1 MTTLGIIISVTDTN
15 SHGIQGR
22 SIRYLNSTLKFSTQ
36 VEDVVEFLGEVE
48 DGWWRGMVGGRT
60 GVFPSN
66 FVEMLN
72 NTEKKLAGN
81 GAHPQQLDPLKAS
94 RVETKNKRNE
104 NLKGT
109 RNVPDL

>member
-1 MTTLGIIISVTDTN
+1 MIL
-15 SHGIQGR
+15 H
-22 SIRYLNSTLKFSTQ
+22 FQ
-36 VEDVVEFLGEVE
+36 VEDVVELLGEVE
-48 DGWWRGMVGGRT
+48 DGWWRGMVNGKS

-72 NTEKKLAGN
+72 NTDSTAKKMTMVGN
-81 GAHPQQLDPLKAS
+81 AAPLSDPQKAS

-109 RNVPDL
+109 CICQLQGA

>member
-1 MTTLGIIISVTDTN
+1 
-15 SHGIQGR
+15 
-22 SIRYLNSTLKFSTQ
+22 
-36 VEDVVEFLGEVE
+36 
-48 DGWWRGMVGGRT
+48 MVGGKT

-81 GAHPQQLDPLKAS
+81 GAQPQQLDPLKVS

-109 RNVPDL
+109 

>member
-1 MTTLGIIISVTDTN
+1 MVLDDRHTIL
-15 SHGIQGR
+15 H
-22 SIRYLNSTLKFSTQ
+22 FQ
-36 VEDVVEFLGEVE
+36 VEDVVELLGEVE
-48 DGWWRGMVGGRT
+48 DGWWRGMVNGKA

-72 NTEKKLAGN
+72 NTDAAAAKNKMMTVGN
-81 GAHPQQLDPLKAS
+81 AAPLSEPQKAS

-109 RNVPDL
+109 

>member
-1 MTTLGIIISVTDTN
+1 M
-15 SHGIQGR
+15 
-22 SIRYLNSTLKFSTQ
+22 
-36 VEDVVEFLGEVE
+36 EFLGEVE

-72 NTEKKLAGN
+72 NAEKKFAAGN
-81 GAHPQQLDPLKAS
+81 GAQLQPDPQKAS

-109 RNVPDL
+109 ARATRLIRSAFSVLILFNRTP

>member
-1 MTTLGIIISVTDTN
+1 M
-15 SHGIQGR
+15 
-22 SIRYLNSTLKFSTQ
+22 
-36 VEDVVEFLGEVE
+36 VEFLGEVE
-48 DGWWRGMVGGRT
+48 DGWWRGMVGGRS

-72 NTEKKLAGN
+72 NTDAKNKMATTTVGN
-81 GAHPQQLDPLKAS
+81 APPPMSDPQKSS

-109 RNVPDL
+109 CTGK

>member
-1 MTTLGIIISVTDTN
+1 MV
-15 SHGIQGR
+15 
-22 SIRYLNSTLKFSTQ
+22 LNDCHTILHFQ
-36 VEDVVEFLGEVE
+36 VEDVVELLGEVE
-48 DGWWRGMVGGRT
+48 DGWWRGMVNGKA

-72 NTEKKLAGN
+72 NTDAAAVSNAAAAKNKMMTVGN
-81 GAHPQQLDPLKAS
+81 AAPLSEPQKAS

-109 RNVPDL
+109 CR

>member
-1 MTTLGIIISVTDTN
+1 M
-15 SHGIQGR
+15 
-22 SIRYLNSTLKFSTQ
+22 NSTLLSFSTQ

-48 DGWWRGMVGGRT
+48 DGWWRGMVGGKT

-72 NTEKKLAGN
+72 NTEKKLAGGN
-81 GAHPQQLDPLKAS
+81 GAQPMQQLDPLKAS

-109 RNVPDL
+109 